1 MISFKVIWLFPA
13 VLLSLSGCVGPP
25 YIHETASLGSA
36 STLTMDASK
45 RSILVN
51 GKGGVCAEPA
61 PDATAII
68 VTEIAANLVAK
79 RIGQGGGGS
88 MNPLNQASVIEI
100 FQRSQGIQV
109 LRESM
114 YRLCEAYINGA
125 MDTQS
130 YTEQM
135 NGLIITLNFV
145 VPFELCTKMAMQEST
160 TGLRRPVVTEL
171 VANSCFDSSLR
182 FAVGGY
188 DKYLLSKGVSLK
200 DPPLLPERVS
210 P

>member
-1 MISFKVIWLFPA
+1 VYPFKLVRFLPA
-13 VLLSLSGCVGPP
+13 VLVLLSGCVGSP
-25 YIHETASLGSA
+25 YIHETAGLGSA
-36 STLTMDASK
+36 STLTMDASR
-45 RSILVN
+45 RSIVVN
-51 GKGGVCAEPA
+51 GKGGLCAEPA
-61 PDATAII
+61 PDATATI
-68 VTEIAANLVAK
+68 VTEIAANLATK
-79 RIGQGGGGS
+79 RLGQGSDGVI
-88 MNPLNQASVIEI
+88 NPLNQASVIEI

-109 LRESM
+109 VRESM

-125 MDTQS
+125 LDS
-130 YTEQM
+130 HGYTEQM

-200 DPPLLPERVS
+200 EPALLPEKAS